1 MLKGNLDLVSLRQAA
16 GWAQEDTQPDVPVS
30 LLVIDN
36 DKLLGR
42 ILANRYREDLE
53 NAGIG
58 AGRHGFEFQFPKS
71 LPPFEKHVIRI
82 CRETDGKELPQS
94 PVVLE
99 PSQAFDKAAQDAL
112 SDIIRRIGVEQDIAA
127 KVDFLAHELDLL
139 LQQFA
144 DHDSKRFER
153 GLYRALLQRWRRS
166 PHQAQSAQGA
176 MSPGA
181 MSSGVREPPQAVR
194 RALVID
200 DRVPKADRDAGSL
213 AILSH
218 MRSLQR
224 FGFEIVFAAAAEF
237 GASDEDCAG
246 LAALGMTSVRAP
258 YYGSIEEVLRRQA
271 GEFDVVYMHRVANAV
286 KYGELARYHNPK
298 ARRIYSVADLHHLRF
313 ARQAHAEDRPELLAR
328 SRWLQFLEYIAAF
341 SADAVITH
349 SNEEAQALA
358 KQIPAGKVHTVRWSV
373 PLREVTRPF
382 AERSGVAFIGGYSHE
397 PNVDAARWLIDE
409 IMPQVRKR
417 QPNIECFL
425 VGSNLP
431 EQIRRSCG
439 NGVTAVGHVKD
450 LNEIFDKVRLTVAP
464 LNFGAGIKGKVVES
478 LAAGVP
484 CVCTP
489 VGAEGLEFP
498 PALQDCVADGAKA
511 LAALI
516 CDLHEAEGK
525 NQACGSA
532 GVAYV
537 AELFSEARL
546 DAGMRGVLGPFAPA
560 QAAAAA
566 ELNAAA
572 PAREPG
578 QDSQSVGAAK
588 TSPPSSMSGVC
599 V

>member
-1 MLKGNLDLVSLRQAA
+1 MLRGNLDLVNLRQAA

-58 AGRHGFEFQFPKS
+58 TGRHGFEFQFPKS
-71 LPPFEKHVIRI
+71 LPPYEKHVIKI

-99 PSQAFDKAAQDAL
+99 PSQVFDKAAQDAL
-112 SDIIRRIGVEQDIAA
+112 SDVIRRVGVEQDIAV

-166 PHQAQSAQGA
+166 PHESVL
-176 MSPGA
+176 SPGTT
-181 MSSGVREPPQAVR
+181 SSGAQEPPRAVR

-218 MRSLQR
+218 MQSLQR
-224 FGFEIVFAAAAEF
+224 FGFEIVFAAAGEF
-237 GASDEDCAG
+237 GASEEDCAG
-246 LAALGMTSVRAP
+246 LSALGMTCVRAP

-271 GEFDVVYMHRVANAV
+271 GEFDIVYMHRVANAV
-286 KYGELARYHNPK
+286 KYGELARNHNPK

-313 ARQAHAEDRPELLAR
+313 ARQARAEDRPELLAR
-328 SRWLQFLEYIAAF
+328 SRWLQFMEYVAAV
-341 SADAVITH
+341 SSDAVITH

-373 PLREVTRPF
+373 PLREITRPF
-382 AERSGVAFIGGYSHE
+382 AERSGIAFIGGYGHE
-397 PNVDAARWLIDE
+397 PNLDAARWLIDE
-409 IMPQVRKR
+409 IMPLVRTR

-431 EQIRRSCG
+431 EQIRRLCG
-439 NGVTAVGHVKD
+439 NGVTAIGYVKD

-484 CVCTP
+484 CACTP

-498 PALQDCVADGAKA
+498 PVLQACIADGATA

-516 CDLHEAEGK
+516 CDLHEAEAK
-525 NQACGSA
+525 NQACGRA
-532 GVAYV
+532 GLDYV
-537 AELFSEARL
+537 AELFSERRL
-546 DAGMRGVLGPFAPA
+546 DAGMRGVLGPLALAQVPVAAEPTTVAPA
-560 QAAAAA
+560 QGLSQNLQSESAA
-566 ELNAAA
+566 E
-572 PAREPG
+572 
-578 QDSQSVGAAK
+578 SSK
-588 TSPPSSMSGVC
+588 PPSMSNARL
-599 V
+599 

>member
-1 MLKGNLDLVSLRQAA
+1 MLKGNLDLVNLRQAS

-58 AGRHGFEFQFPKS
+58 SGRHGFDFQYPKS
-71 LPPFEKHVIRI
+71 LPPFEKHVIKI

-94 PVVLE
+94 PIVLE
-99 PSQAFDKAAQDAL
+99 PSQVFDKAAQDAL
-112 SDIIRRIGVEQDIAA
+112 SDIIRRVGVEQDIAA

-153 GLYRALLQRWRRS
+153 GLYRSLLQRWRRS
-166 PHQAQSAQGA
+166 PHEAQSA
-176 MSPGA
+176 MSPSS
-181 MSSGVREPPQAVR
+181 MSSGALEPPRAVR

-218 MRSLQR
+218 MQSLQR

-237 GASDEDCAG
+237 AASEEDCAG
-246 LAALGMTSVRAP
+246 LATLGMTCARAP

-313 ARQAHAEDRPELLAR
+313 ARQASAEDRPELLAR
-328 SRWLQFLEYIAAF
+328 SRWLQFMEYVAAV
-341 SADAVITH
+341 SSDAVITH

-373 PLREVTRPF
+373 PLREVTQPF
-382 AERSGVAFIGGYSHE
+382 AERSGVAFIGGYGHE
-397 PNVDAARWLIDE
+397 PNLDAARWLIDE

-431 EQIRRSCG
+431 EQIRRLCG
-439 NGVTAVGHVKD
+439 NGVTAVGYVKD
-450 LNEIFDKVRLTVAP
+450 LTEIFNKVRLTVAP

-489 VGAEGLEFP
+489 IGAEGLEFP
-498 PALQDCVADGAKA
+498 PALQACVADGAKA
-511 LAALI
+511 VATLI

-525 NQACGSA
+525 NQACGRA
-532 GVAYV
+532 GLAYV
-537 AELFSEARL
+537 AELFSEQRL

-560 QAAAAA
+560 QVAAA
-566 ELNAAA
+566 LNAAA
-572 PAREPG
+572 PTQGP
-578 QDSQSVGAAK
+578 SQVSQPEEAAEAS
-588 TSPPSSMSGVC
+588 TSPSMSGVRL
-599 V
+599 

>member
-1 MLKGNLDLVSLRQAA
+1 MLKGNLDLVNLRQAA

-42 ILANRYREDLE
+42 ILANRYRDDLE

-58 AGRHGFEFQFPKS
+58 TGRHGFEFQFPKS
-71 LPPFEKHVIRI
+71 LPPFEKHVIKI

-99 PSQAFDKAAQDAL
+99 PSQAFDKATQDAL
-112 SDIIRRIGVEQDIAA
+112 SDIIRRVGVEQDIAA

-166 PHQAQSAQGA
+166 PHEAQSA

-181 MSSGVREPPQAVR
+181 MSSGAQEPPRVVR

-218 MRSLQR
+218 MQSLQR
-224 FGFEIVFAAAAEF
+224 FGFEIVFAAATEF
-237 GASDEDCAG
+237 AASDDDCAG
-246 LAALGMTSVRAP
+246 LAALGITCVRAP

-286 KYGELARYHNPK
+286 KYGELARHHNPK

-328 SRWLQFLEYIAAF
+328 SRWLQFLEYAAAV
-341 SADAVITH
+341 SSDAVITH

-358 KQIPAGKVHTVRWSV
+358 KQIPAGKVHIVRWSV

-382 AERSGVAFIGGYSHE
+382 AERSGVAFIGGYGHE
-397 PNVDAARWLIDE
+397 PNLDAARWLIDE

-431 EQIRRSCG
+431 EQIRRLCG
-439 NGVTAVGHVKD
+439 NGVTAVGYVKD

-484 CVCTP
+484 CACTQ

-525 NQACGSA
+525 NQACGRA
-532 GVAYV
+532 GLAYV
-537 AELFSEARL
+537 AELFSVQRL
-546 DAGMRGVLGPFAPA
+546 DAGMRRVLGPFAPA
-560 QAAAAA
+560 PAAAVA
-566 ELNAAA
+566 ELSLAA
-572 PAREPG
+572 PAGDVSEDAQADHPARA
-578 QDSQSVGAAK
+578 S
-588 TSPPSSMSGVC
+588 TS
-599 V
+599 